1 MLEEGK
7 VQVYTGNGKGKTTAA
22 LGLAVRSLCAGNKV
36 VIGQFIKGMDY
47 SELKLPDHFD
57 RLSLEQFGRDCF
69 VYRKPTDQDYQL
81 ASRGLEKMRA
91 YLQDPSI
98 DLLIFDE
105 INVACEYK
113 LIDPREVV
121 EMIKKRP
128 KTMEVVLTGRYAPQE
143 FIDLADLVTEMKEIK
158 HYYKQQGLK
167 ARLGIE
173 Y

>member
-1 MLEEGK
+1 MEGK

-22 LGLAVRSLCAGNKV
+22 LGLAVRSLCAGRKV
-36 VIGQFIKGMDY
+36 VIGQFIKGMTY
-47 SELKLPDHFD
+47 SELKLPDYFEN
-57 RLSLEQFGRDCF
+57 LSLEQFGRDCF
-69 VYRKPTDQDYQL
+69 VYRKPTDEDYEKAADGL
-81 ASRGLEKMRA
+81 ARMKA
-91 YLQDPSI
+91 YLEDESI

-113 LIDPREVV
+113 LIDPKEVV
-121 EMIKKRP
+121 DLLKKRP

-143 FIDLADLVTEMKEIK
+143 FIDFADLVTEMKEVK
-158 HYYKQQGLK
+158 HYYKKGLK